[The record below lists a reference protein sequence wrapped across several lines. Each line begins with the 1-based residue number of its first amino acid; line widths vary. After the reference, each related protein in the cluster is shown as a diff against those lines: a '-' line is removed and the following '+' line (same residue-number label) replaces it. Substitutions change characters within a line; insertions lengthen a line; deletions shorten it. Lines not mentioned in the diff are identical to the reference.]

1 MVVSRSPYHLD
12 SYLSVRRSRPFRVE
26 VAKRIAALNAATGC
40 RPMPPIA
47 AADRAR
53 VRTQVAQESFWAEH
67 GREPMDARELT
78 GRSGKIRGHEP
89 RRSPVMT

>member
-1 MVVSRSPYHLD
+1 
-12 SYLSVRRSRPFRVE
+12 
-26 VAKRIAALNAATGC
+26 
-40 RPMPPIA
+40 MPADASIA
-47 AADRAR
+47 AADQAR